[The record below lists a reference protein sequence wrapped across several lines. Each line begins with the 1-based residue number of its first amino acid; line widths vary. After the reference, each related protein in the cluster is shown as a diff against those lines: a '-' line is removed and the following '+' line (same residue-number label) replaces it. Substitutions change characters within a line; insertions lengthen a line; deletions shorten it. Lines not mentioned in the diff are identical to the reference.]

1 MNIKA
6 ITGLSLV
13 LLSGGSL
20 LAQDGLTL
28 AESIRKAWTD
38 QAGLRAGQ
46 AMVESRQAEAEGFR
60 DLRLPS
66 LTLQA
71 QGVRTNE
78 PMMAFG
84 IKLNQARIGAAD
96 FNPQSLNHPDPI
108 GAYGGSAVLQQPLYA
123 GGRITAARRAGDYM
137 AQAEVA
143 SQERRKQETA
153 QAVVE
158 AYFGT
163 QVAEQALKW
172 VEDSRTWIQGMED
185 FVGARV
191 HQGLMLESELQR
203 LKAFHAQIDAQK
215 ADVTKQMRSAR
226 SGLGLLTGTGPV
238 EGPLATPLTLDF
250 EGRMRPSKEPT
261 EPLAAP
267 APGQRGDLLA
277 ADFQAKAAG
286 EGAKAASGSLLPEVG
301 LELGAGT
308 LHHSWSEKG
317 NWTWA
322 GVGVK
327 WKVFSAPDRAKAKA
341 ARAQENAAR
350 EMRTFKQ
357 QQAAHEVRV
366 AKEGV
371 LAAQARYA
379 AAKES
384 LAAAEESKRLRE
396 ARHKEGLAP
405 LIEVLDAEAA
415 VQGAHTLIL
424 QSLFELRVSR
434 ASLDLASGNP
444 IEGVKP

>member
-6 ITGLSLV
+6 ITGLGLA

-20 LAQDGLTL
+20 PAQGGLTV

-71 QGVRTNE
+71 QGIRTNE
-78 PMMAFG
+78 PMQAFG

-96 FNPQSLNHPDPI
+96 FNPLVLNHPDPI

-123 GGRITAARRAGDYM
+123 GGRLTAARRAGDYL

-172 VEDSRTWIQGMED
+172 VEDSRSWIQGLED

-191 HQGLMLESELQR
+191 QRGLMLESELQR
-203 LKAFHAQIDAQK
+203 LKASHAQIDAQK
-215 ADVTKQMRSAR
+215 AEVTKQVRSAR

-238 EGPLATPLTLDF
+238 EGPLATPLEPNDPTAAL
-250 EGRMRPSKEPT
+250 PSGP
-261 EPLAAP
+261 
-267 APGQRGDLLA
+267 RGDLLA
-277 ADFQAKAAG
+277 ADLQAKAAS
-286 EGAKAASGSLLPEVG
+286 EGAKAARGSILPEVG

-322 GVGVK
+322 AVGVK
-327 WKVFSAPDRAKAKA
+327 WKVFSAPDRAKAKV
-341 ARAQENAAR
+341 ARAQERAAS
-350 EMRTFKQ
+350 ELRTFKQ
-357 QQAAHEVRV
+357 QQAEHEVRV
-366 AKEGV
+366 AREGV
-371 LAAQARYA
+371 LAAQARHV
-379 AAKES
+379 AAKEA
-384 LAAAEESKRLRE
+384 LAAAEESRRLRE
-396 ARHKEGLAP
+396 ARHKEGLLP

-415 VQGAHTLIL
+415 VQGARTLIL

-434 ASLDLASGNP
+434 ASLDLATGTP

>member
-1 MNIKA
+1 MA
-6 ITGLSLV
+6 

-20 LAQDGLTL
+20 LAQEGLTV
-28 AESIRKAWTD
+28 ADSIRKAWRD

-46 AMVESRQAEAEGFR
+46 AMVESRQAEAEGTR

-71 QGVRTNE
+71 QGIRTNE

-84 IKLNQARIGAAD
+84 IKLNQARITAAD
-96 FNPQSLNHPDPI
+96 FNPDSLNHPDAI
-108 GAYGGSAVLQQPLYA
+108 GAYGGSAVLQQPLYT
-123 GGRITAARRAGDYM
+123 GGRITAARRAGDFM

-143 SQERRKQETA
+143 SQERRKQEAA

-163 QVAEQALKW
+163 QVAEQALLW

-191 HQGLMLESELQR
+191 KQGLMLESELQR

-215 ADVTKQMRSAR
+215 ADVTKQVHAAR

-238 EGPLATPLTLDF
+238 EGPLATPL
-250 EGRMRPSKEPT
+250 EPT
-261 EPLAAP
+261 DPP
-267 APGQRGDLLA
+267 ASLPAGVRGDLVA
-277 ADFQAKAAG
+277 ADLEARAAA
-286 EGAKAASGSLLPEVG
+286 EGAKAAKGNLMPEVG
-301 LELGAGT
+301 VELGAGT
-308 LHHSWSEKG
+308 LHHSWSDKG

-327 WKVFSAPDRAKAKA
+327 WKVFSAPDQAKARA
-341 ARAQENAAR
+341 ARAQERAAR
-350 EMRTFKQ
+350 EMRDFKQ
-357 QQAAHEVRV
+357 QQAEHEIRV
-366 AKEGV
+366 AREGV

-415 VQGAHTLIL
+415 VQGARTLIL
-424 QSLFELRVSR
+424 QSLFDLRVSR
-434 ASLDLASGNP
+434 ASLDLATGTP

>member
-6 ITGLSLV
+6 ITGLGLA

-20 LAQDGLTL
+20 PAQGGLTV

-71 QGVRTNE
+71 QGIRTNE
-78 PMMAFG
+78 PMQAFG

-96 FNPQSLNHPDPI
+96 FNPLVLNHPDPI

-123 GGRITAARRAGDYM
+123 GGRLTAARRAGDYL

-172 VEDSRTWIQGMED
+172 VEDSRSWIQGLED

-191 HQGLMLESELQR
+191 QQGLMLESELQR
-203 LKAFHAQIDAQK
+203 LKASHAQIDAQK
-215 ADVTKQMRSAR
+215 AEVTKQVRSAR

-238 EGPLATPLTLDF
+238 EGPLATPLEPNDPTAPL
-250 EGRMRPSKEPT
+250 PSGP
-261 EPLAAP
+261 
-267 APGQRGDLLA
+267 RGDLLA
-277 ADFQAKAAG
+277 ADLQAKAAG
-286 EGAKAASGSLLPEVG
+286 EGAKAARGGILPEVG

-322 GVGVK
+322 AVGVK

-341 ARAQENAAR
+341 ARAQERAAS
-350 EMRTFKQ
+350 ELRTFKQ
-357 QQAAHEVRV
+357 QQAEHEVRV
-366 AKEGV
+366 AREGV
-371 LAAQARYA
+371 LAAQARHA
-379 AAKES
+379 AAKEA
-384 LAAAEESKRLRE
+384 LAAAEESRRLRE
-396 ARHKEGLAP
+396 ARHKEGLLP

-415 VQGAHTLIL
+415 VQGARTLIL

-434 ASLDLASGNP
+434 ASLDLATGTP